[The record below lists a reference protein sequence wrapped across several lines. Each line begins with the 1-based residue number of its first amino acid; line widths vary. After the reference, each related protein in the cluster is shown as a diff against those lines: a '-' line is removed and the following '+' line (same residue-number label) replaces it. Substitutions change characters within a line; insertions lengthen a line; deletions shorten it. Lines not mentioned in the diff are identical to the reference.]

1 VFIKAAELDTDGN
14 KGFIEVYYNF
24 SKDTKRPQIEIQT
37 TNRGDDT
44 PVFETN
50 LEDEPELL
58 PLIEKDF
65 LIDIFVDNYNTYN
78 VP

>member
-1 VFIKAAELDTDGN
+1 
-14 KGFIEVYYNF
+14 
-24 SKDTKRPQIEIQT
+24 
-37 TNRGDDT
+37 
-44 PVFETN
+44 VFETN